1 MPPEFLYE
9 RITIPRPNSKGTL
22 AEPEGTPEPRFA
34 LQGTV
39 NWMHGLSIIVAEDQ
53 ISYAS
58 MRRFYAGTNVQRNVG
73 LTEPAANTAFEQ
85 LLMSLH
91 HLSALRAMAT
101 ANGDDLVLR
110 RILWRQRDDRCAGW
124 LPATR
129 SYGNGKPMGP
139 PVWSAQPCSESVQ
152 LSADDIGEGAG
163 RNRAR
168 GV

>member
-73 LTEPAANTAFEQ
+73 R
-85 LLMSLH
+85 SLRQIR
-91 HLSALRAMAT
+91 LS
-101 ANGDDLVLR
+101 
-110 RILWRQRDDRCAGW
+110 
-124 LPATR
+124 
-129 SYGNGKPMGP
+129 S
-139 PVWSAQPCSESVQ
+139 SSS
-152 LSADDIGEGAG
+152 
-163 RNRAR
+163 
-168 GV
+168 